1 MGELKMSDYNV
12 NICKKAVPIWLSGRE
27 NEVNT
32 CLELKCFAS
41 QEKNNVLRVSGA
53 SFYQVF
59 YDGVLVHFGP
69 ARKAHGYSAIDE
81 LIVPQNVTEVLI
93 RALGYN
99 CPTFNGVFQSSF
111 LIAELESD
119 GEILAATG
127 KFGFEYFENMKHIQK
142 TVRYS
147 FQRQFT
153 ESWDMTKNLAKAE
166 VAVVDPKIKF
176 SLRDVPY
183 ADLTEYEAKPMAL
196 SGKWQMEPENRYELR
211 YYIRE
216 PKNLVHF
223 PLDELESHAYEDW
236 LKIKATY
243 KKSAPEKKIAAGS
256 CGLWDMGLVIA
267 GFFRLK
273 LHSKGN
279 TRIIFSF
286 AEQIDKE
293 HSLYVEEFN
302 TIDLIEWKLS
312 EGEWDLTCFEPYS
325 ARYIEIIVMEGE
337 IEVEYVGMD
346 EFAFPLSDIKTNAPD
361 EPDLAVIYDAAVRSF
376 RHNVIDIYMDCPSR
390 ERAGWLFDSFYTGK
404 AERFFTGKSVVE
416 RAFLDNYVK
425 GGERKEAPGMVNMIY
440 PGDVVIDQ
448 FIPQWAMWYV
458 LEICD
463 YITQREGIA
472 DKHMFKNQIE
482 KLVKYFEGFR
492 NEFGLLERL
501 DNFNF
506 VEWSDLNNRVL
517 DVSWPTNMLYAK
529 MLAWAGEVY
538 EHREWIEES
547 EKIKQTVRDM
557 AFDGV
562 MFCDRA
568 VRNGDNILENTDE
581 RSETT
586 QYYALFLETSV
597 PGEKTYEALRKMVI
611 DVFTT
616 SRYEEYPNILRSEIF
631 MGVYLKID
639 VLLNMNMPDLALKE
653 IKANFLPMAKESGTL
668 WEHLSGYK
676 SRNHG
681 FASYAAVAIDKALK
695 MKTDKS

>member
-1 MGELKMSDYNV
+1 MSDYNA
-12 NICKKAVPIWLSGRE
+12 NICKKALPIWLSDRE

-32 CLELKCFAS
+32 CLELKCFVS
-41 QEKNNVLRVSGA
+41 QNKKNVLRVSGA

-59 YDGVLVHFGP
+59 CDGVLVHFGP
-69 ARKAHGYSAIDE
+69 ARKAHGYSAVDE
-81 LIVPQNVTEVLI
+81 LVLPQNTTEILI
-93 RALGYN
+93 RAVGYN
-99 CPTFNGVFQSSF
+99 CPAFNGAFQSSF
-111 LIAELESD
+111 IIAELEAD

-127 KFGFEYFENMKHIQK
+127 KCGFDYFENLQHIQK

-147 FQRQFT
+147 LQRHFT
-153 ESWDMTKNLAKAE
+153 ESWDMTKEPVKTD
-166 VAVVDPKIKF
+166 VAVVDPKVKF

-196 SGKWQMEPENRYELR
+196 SGKWQMESENRYELR

-223 PLDELESHAYEDW
+223 TSDELESHAYDDW
-236 LKIKATY
+236 LKIKTTY
-243 KKSAPEKKIAAGS
+243 KKSDPGKNLVAGS
-256 CGLWDMGLVIA
+256 CALWDMGLVTA

-302 TIDLIEWKLS
+302 TIDLIEWNLS
-312 EGEWDLTCFEPYS
+312 EGEWDLNCFEPYS
-325 ARYIEIIVMEGE
+325 ARYMEIIVMEGE
-337 IEVEYVGMD
+337 VEVEYVGMK
-346 EFAFPLSDIKTNAPD
+346 EFAFSSSAIKTNAPQ
-361 EPDLAVIYDAAVRSF
+361 EPELAMIYDAAVRSF

-416 RAFLDNYVK
+416 KAFLDNFVK
-425 GGERKEAPGMVNMIY
+425 GGEVKEAPGMINMIY
-440 PGDVVIDQ
+440 PGDAVTGQ

-463 YITQREGIA
+463 YITHRDGTA
-472 DKHMFKNQIE
+472 DKSVFKTQIE
-482 KLVKYFEGFR
+482 KLVKYFEGFK

-506 VEWSDLNNRVL
+506 VEWSDLNNRVM

-529 MLAWAGEVY
+529 MLSWAGELY
-538 EHREWIEES
+538 EHNEWIEES

-568 VRNGDNILENTDE
+568 VRNSDNVLENTDE

-597 PGEKTYEALRKMVI
+597 PGEKTYEALRKMVV

-631 MGVYLKID
+631 IGIYLKID
-639 VLLNMNMPDLALKE
+639 VLLNMNMPDLALE
-653 IKANFLPMAKESGTL
+653 VIKANFLPMAKESGTL

-695 MKTDKS
+695 MKSDKN